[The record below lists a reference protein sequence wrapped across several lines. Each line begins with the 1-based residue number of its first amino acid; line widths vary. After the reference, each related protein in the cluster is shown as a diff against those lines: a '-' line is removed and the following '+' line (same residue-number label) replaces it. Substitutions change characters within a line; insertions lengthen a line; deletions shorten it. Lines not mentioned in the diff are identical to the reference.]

1 MAKKTKPK
9 THTMP
14 NGTKMSGDM
23 NMPKGMK
30 KGKGCK

>member
-1 MAKKTKPK
+1 MAKKTK

-14 NGTKMSGDM
+14 NGAKMPGTM
-23 NMPKGMK
+23 KGMK

>member
-9 THTMP
+9 GTHTMP
-14 NGTKMSGDM
+14 SGMKMTGSM
-23 NMPKGMK
+23 KGMK